1 MARRGDRSNIIGKR
15 RANVI
20 CGYGFAYDIRRKHNY
35 KYNCGGIFKVDKIL
49 DQFKNPDSE
58 YRTAPFWS
66 WNGDMSADEI
76 EFQMKEFKSHGIGGG
91 FAHPRVGMI
100 TEYLSEDYFKAWR
113 SALEV
118 ARREDMKLY
127 MYDENAWPSGFA
139 GGIVAETDP
148 STIGSLAKYEIIAAD
163 HEKIDREI
171 LFAAEY
177 KGDALGKTLTDI
189 PQSEWSAAAS
199 SGQIFVLYRIMPNE
213 DRDCDWTGGHPYTD
227 VTNPKTIELFL
238 KCTYDEHFK
247 RFGDD
252 FGSLVPAVFSD
263 EANINSEGTKTV
275 PFTEHVE
282 KKFYELNGYHLR
294 KNLPAIFKNI
304 EGDFDRPA
312 EKVRYDYFYTLHEL
326 WINSFVKPIAEW
338 CEKHNI
344 AWTGHEV
351 EHQWPQS
358 HGGRISVTEQTTYE
372 FRQWPGLDLLLCDH
386 LRNEPTNFDKFE
398 MMEVRSSANQFG
410 HKRTLCEAYGAG
422 GYHSTL
428 DDYKRLGDYLMV
440 NGINFICQHLSLY
453 SYAGSRKRDCPQS
466 FDYRQPWW
474 NEYTTLADYF
484 ARLGYITSSGKMEQR
499 ILLVNASTTGYLTPP
514 EEAIG
519 MVDHITDPKAIKN
532 PDMSD
537 FLEIVSR
544 LADEQWD
551 FDIGDEYSMERH
563 AKCDGKKLVF
573 GKQTYDIVIVSR
585 NMLNLRRETAN
596 ILLDFIK
603 NGGTVLVTGN
613 SGETEGGYAGE
624 YISGLTAQPESELL
638 TSKWQ
643 YVGSPDDLMRR
654 LSSEL
659 NCYVSSSRAFPTG
672 FAHIRRALPDG
683 RTAYFFVNHAMETYK
698 ADITLCGKSCEEWDL
713 FTGETHT
720 VDFKHENGKI
730 SFPLSLERC
739 ESILIIVNNEDGV
752 SAKSRPD
759 YTKTIDLELVD
770 ITRESSNILTLDHP
784 SLTIDGETYPPVFF
798 LQCTDNLFRHRGFEK
813 DPWSVIQPKTDFM
826 DRNAEYKDGSG
837 FSVDYTFYKRP
848 GFKPSSVVAVIER
861 PTLMKFKINGCPIEW
876 NGEKDILDPDTGVF
890 DITSKLVDGENVIT
904 LYTDRFNVL
913 DEIEDVYLRGSFS
926 VIRENNRFVM
936 AEEKP
941 LGYGNWLDYGIPFYS
956 GAVVYKYKT
965 VLENDVTAAEIRLP
979 SCYEATAVS
988 LTING
993 KYVGLIGRNG
1003 GRKLAFGD
1011 LLKAGENTVEIRVAG
1026 SLRNQ
1031 LGPHLGYNIYIPYD
1045 WSFYKK
1051 DHVATAD
1058 EYEFSNYGLTGTP
1071 VIKAAE

>member
-1 MARRGDRSNIIGKR
+1 M
-15 RANVI
+15 
-20 CGYGFAYDIRRKHNY
+20 
-35 KYNCGGIFKVDKIL
+35 DKIL
-49 DQFKNPDSE
+49 NEFKAPSSE

-66 WNGDMSADEI
+66 WNGDMSAKEL

-100 TEYLSEDYFKAWR
+100 TEYLSDDYFKAWR
-113 SALEV
+113 DTLEV

-148 STIGSLAKYEIIAAD
+148 STIGSLAKYEIISAD
-163 HEKIDREI
+163 HEIIDREI
-171 LFAAEY
+171 LFAAEH
-177 KGDALGKTLTDI
+177 KGDSLGNILTDV
-189 PQSEWSAAAS
+189 PQSEWSAS
-199 SGQIFVLYRIMPNE
+199 TPSGKIFVLYRIMPDEGKDNA
-213 DRDCDWTGGHPYTD
+213 WTGGHPYTD
-227 VTNPKTIELFL
+227 VTNPKTIEIFL
-238 KCTYDEHFK
+238 KCTYDEYYK
-247 RFGDD
+247 RFGED

-263 EANINSEGTKTV
+263 EANIHSEGTKTI
-275 PFTEHVE
+275 PFTDHVE
-282 KKFYELNGYHLR
+282 KKFYELNGYQLR

-304 EGDFDRPA
+304 EGDFDYPA
-312 EKVRYDYFYTLHEL
+312 EKIRYDYFYTLHEL
-326 WINSFVKPIAEW
+326 WIGSFIKPIAEW

-358 HGGRISVTEQTTYE
+358 HGGRISVSEQTTYE

-386 LRNEPTNFDKFE
+386 LRDTPTNFDKYE
-398 MMEVRSSANQFG
+398 MMEVRSAANQFG

-453 SYAGSRKRDCPQS
+453 SYIGSRKRDCPQS

-499 ILLVNASTTGYLTPP
+499 ILLVNSSTTGYLTPP

-519 MVDHITDPKAIKN
+519 MVDHITDPKAVKN

-537 FLEIVSR
+537 FLEIVSH
-544 LADEQWD
+544 LADGQWD

-563 AKCDGKKLVF
+563 AKADGKKLVF
-573 GKQTYDIVIVSR
+573 GKQTYDIVIISR

-596 ILLDFIK
+596 ILLNFIK
-603 NGGTVLVTGN
+603 NGGTVLVTG
-613 SGETEGGYAGE
+613 SKDDTLGGFAGE
-624 YISGLTAQPESELL
+624 YISGLKGQPESELL
-638 TSKWQ
+638 TSSWN
-643 YVGSPDDLMRR
+643 YVGTPENLM
-654 LSSEL
+654 SEL
-659 NCYVSSSRAFPTG
+659 SARLECYVSSDKPFTTG

-683 RTAYFFVNHAMETYK
+683 RRAYFFVNHAMQTYT
-698 ADITLCGKSCEEWDL
+698 ASITLRGSSCEEWDL
-713 FTGETHT
+713 FTGETRT
-720 VDFKHENGKI
+720 MEFECSDGSI
-730 SFPLSLERC
+730 TFPLSLERC
-739 ESILIIVNNEDGV
+739 ESLLVIVKDEVGV
-752 SAKSRPD
+752 SAKAIPAL
-759 YTKTIDLELVD
+759 TKNIDLELVSID
-770 ITRESSNILTLDHP
+770 RESGNILTLDHP
-784 SLTIDGETYPPVFF
+784 ALTVDGESYPPVFF
-798 LQCTDNLFRHRGFEK
+798 LQCTDNLFRHRGFAK
-813 DPWSVIQPKTDFM
+813 SPWTNIQPKTDFM
-826 DRNAEYKDGSG
+826 DRNADYKDGSG
-837 FSVDYTFYKRP
+837 FSVNYTFYKRA
-848 GFKPSSVVAVIER
+848 GFKPSSVSAIMEQ
-861 PTLMKFKINGCPIEW
+861 PKLMSFKINGQPIAW
-876 NGEKDILDPDTGVF
+876 DNTKDILDPDTGVF
-890 DITSKLVDGENVIT
+890 DITDKLVDGENTIT

-913 DEIEDVYLRGSFS
+913 DEIEDVYLRGDFS
-926 VIRENNRFVM
+926 VIRENGRFVM

-956 GAVVYKYKT
+956 GAVIYKYRA
-965 VLENDVTAAEIRLP
+965 VLDDDTSAAEIRLP

-988 LTING
+988 LKING
-993 KYVGLIGRNG
+993 EYVGMIGRNG
-1003 GRKLAFGD
+1003 GRKLAFGS
-1011 LLKAGENTVEIRVAG
+1011 LLRKGENTLEIRVAG

-1045 WSFYKK
+1045 WSFYTR

-1058 EYEFSNYGLTGTP
+1058 EYDFSNYGLTGAP